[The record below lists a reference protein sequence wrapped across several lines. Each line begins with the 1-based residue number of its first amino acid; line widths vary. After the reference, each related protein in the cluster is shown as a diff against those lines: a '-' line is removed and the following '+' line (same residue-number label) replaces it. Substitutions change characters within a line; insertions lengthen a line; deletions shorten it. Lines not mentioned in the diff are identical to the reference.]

1 MSTSTGSRHAPPP
14 GSDCQAEMLEL
25 GFKARCSEPNVVT
38 AWEVPRLVVCYVW
51 NTKAG
56 RLKGWRCVKRTKH
69 GYVDTV
75 QKDMYPTA
83 IAAVMAYRLAGGE
96 L

>member
-1 MSTSTGSRHAPPP
+1 
-14 GSDCQAEMLEL
+14 MLEL

-51 NTKAG
+51 TTRAD
-56 RLKGWRCVKRTKH
+56 RLKGWRCINRNKH
-69 GYVDTV
+69 GYTARVG
-75 QKDMYPTA
+75 KDLYPTA